1 MRSTRSCIAR
11 AASKLSEST
20 SATPRSLTTSR
31 CAWRSSSS
39 AALPT
44 WSRMSSACVTPG
56 RAATV
61 HGGGGG
67 EGEPLALRVAAIRGV
82 CRGRGA
88 EAHRCRGAE
97 AHLSDRQDLLC
108 CHTAAD
114 VDAVVVPGRTVE
126 PRASL
131 RAPPLATH
139 GDRPLVRVRQ
149 PPKPLGASDGG
160 EEGGPQRQGSS
171 ESEAPCR
178 ARPSSASSAQA
189 HSSSSTGV
197 ASRGDEAPPPPAAP
211 SAALAAS
218 PVASSA
224 SAAASAVTPS
234 RCVAAMSS
242 ARCATRLTR
251 AGCVWRARK
260 TAGPLMGP
268 LSRLETQRTPW

>member
-1 MRSTRSCIAR
+1 M
-11 AASKLSEST
+11 
-20 SATPRSLTTSR
+20 
-31 CAWRSSSS
+31 
-39 AALPT
+39 
-44 WSRMSSACVTPG
+44 
-56 RAATV
+56 

-160 EEGGPQRQGSS
+160 EEGGPQRQGCG
-171 ESEAPCR
+171 EGGELQQHAQVLRERGAVPGEAE
-178 ARPSSASSAQA
+178 Q
-189 HSSSSTGV
+189 
-197 ASRGDEAPPPPAAP
+197 
-211 SAALAAS
+211 
-218 PVASSA
+218 
-224 SAAASAVTPS
+224 
-234 RCVAAMSS
+234 
-242 ARCATRLTR
+242 
-251 AGCVWRARK
+251 
-260 TAGPLMGP
+260 
-268 LSRLETQRTPW
+268 RLECTGAQLVEYWGRVTRR